1 MEYQLEDVSP
11 VQKKVNVTVPA
22 EEVNAA
28 LNTTV
33 ALFKKDLKISGFR
46 QGKAPAELVES
57 RFQKEV
63 YEQTQKDLLNVHFN
77 QIFSELGVEP
87 TAGLNV
93 DDQTSMKRDQ
103 DYHYSIEFEV
113 RPQIELP
120 EYHGLQVQ
128 ERQTEVTQ
136 EQVDSMIHQ
145 LQRASSSLKVVE
157 DGRAPQDGDVAVVD
171 FTVYENGEPLE
182 NFQAKGFELPLGQGQ
197 ALEDFETIVKELHPG
212 EKAKKPVTFPE
223 DFINEQ
229 LAGKTLDMEVQL
241 NVVKEYQLPEVDEDL
256 AAKVGAGS
264 VQEMRDKLAENMGK
278 YQENMERSRSQQEL
292 LDQLAS
298 RMELTLPPSMLE
310 SQLNYLLQK
319 KQEQMESQ
327 GKSLESL
334 GSMEELREQFLP
346 TAEDQVKKQ
355 LILLEIAQKEELTVS
370 DQEVERQ
377 LQRMAQENG
386 QDPQQLKEYYE
397 KNNLM
402 YALRDS
408 LLADKAMDRLYQ
420 YAQVEKVESLQEDE
434 ENAEEGGSQS
444 ESASEPEQE

>member
-1 MEYQLEDVSP
+1 MEYQLEEVSP
-11 VQKKVNVTVPA
+11 VQKKVKVTVPA

-46 QGKAPAELVES
+46 QGKVPAELVES

-63 YEQTQKDLLNVHFN
+63 YEQARKDLLNVHFN
-77 QIFSELGVEP
+77 QIFSELGAEP

-93 DDQTSMKRDQ
+93 DDETSMQRDQ
-103 DYHYSIEFEV
+103 DYHYSIGFEV

-128 ERQTEVTQ
+128 ERQTEVSQ
-136 EQVDSMIHQ
+136 DQVDSMVHQ
-145 LQRASSSLKVVE
+145 LQRASSSLQVVE
-157 DGRAPQDGDVAVVD
+157 DGRAPQDGNVAVVD
-171 FTVYENGEPLE
+171 FTVYENGQPLE
-182 NFQAKGFELPLGQGQ
+182 NFRASGFELSLGQGQ
-197 ALEDFETIVKELHPG
+197 ALEDFETIVKEMHPG
-212 EKAKKPVTFPE
+212 EKTKKPVTFPE

-241 NVVKEYQLPEVDEDL
+241 NVVKEYQLPEVDDNL
-256 AAKVGAGS
+256 FAKVGVGS
-264 VQEMRDKLAENMGK
+264 VQGMRDKLAENMGK

-298 RMELTLPPSMLE
+298 RMEVSLPPSMLE

-402 YALRDS
+402 FALRDS
-408 LLADKAMDRLYQ
+408 LLADKAMERLYQ

-434 ENAEEGGSQS
+434 ESAEGGGAPS
-444 ESASEPEQE
+444 ESESEPEQE